1 MMRATA
7 APTLHL
13 WNDSGLERYS
23 VHFCCSVAKLCLTV
37 CNPVAAAHQA
47 SLSITVSQSL
57 LRFIS
62 IELVMFSNHL
72 LLCFPLLLP
81 SIFPSIRVSSN
92 ESALCIRWPKHWSVS
107 FSISPS
113 NEYWG
118 LISFRIDCFDPLGV
132 WRTHKSLLQL
142 SALPERVSALFL
154 LIPLCGTLTLH
165 YIHFV
170 LGGSIQSTLKSEV
183 CCFWYWNSGGA
194 GGPLLYL
201 ILLLL
206 LSHFSRV
213 RLCETPWTTAY
224 QAPPSMGFSRQEYWS
239 GLPLPSPSNPSHAF
253 IPDCN
258 FC

>member
-1 MMRATA
+1 MSNSLR
-7 APTLHL
+7 P
-13 WNDSGLERYS
+13 NGLQHIRLP
-23 VHFCCSVAKLCLTV
+23 C
-37 CNPVAAAHQA
+37 P
-47 SLSITVSQSL
+47 SLSPRVCSYSCPLSQWYYL
-57 LRFIS
+57 TIS
-62 IELVMFSNHL
+62 SSAALFSS
-72 LLCFPLLLP
+72 CPQSFPA
-81 SIFPSIRVSSN
+81 SGSFPMSRLFASDGQST
-92 ESALCIRWPKHWSVS
+92 WSFS

-154 LIPLCGTLTLH
+154 LVPLCGTLTLH

-206 LSHFSRV
+206 LRHFSRV